1 MKDDAVS
8 AMTPTPS
15 RLLLLSHSEF
25 LDSAL
30 RQYLEGCPACVL
42 HRAGTL
48 RPEHAR
54 FALALLDLGS
64 YSHDQCLQLLRQF
77 GDTPVALINAQP
89 DQARLLI
96 EMHPWIRGVFYRST
110 PRSNLIRGVQA
121 MLAGGDWLPRALM
134 EKLLCR
140 YRQLT
145 HSSQV
150 IDELTLREKQILALA
165 GHGLSNSAIAQK
177 LHLSTHTIKSHVHN
191 ALRKLGA
198 SNRAQGASLV
208 LAHIGEATP

>member
-8 AMTPTPS
+8 AITPAPS

-30 RQYLEGCPACVL
+30 HQYLEGCPACVL

-77 GDTPVALINAQP
+77 GDMPVALINAQP

-110 PRSNLIRGVQA
+110 PRSNFIRGV
-121 MLAGGDWLPRALM
+121 

>member
-1 MKDDAVS
+1 MKNDAVS
-8 AMTPTPS
+8 AIAPAPS
-15 RLLLLSHSEF
+15 RLLLLSHSEL

-30 RQYLEGCPACVL
+30 RQHLDDCPTCVL
-42 HRAGTL
+42 YRTGTL

-64 YSHDQCLQLLRQF
+64 FSHEQCLQLLRQF
-77 GDTPVALINAQP
+77 GETPVALVNAQP

-110 PRSNLIRGVQA
+110 PRSNFMRGVQA
-121 MLAGGDWLPRALM
+121 ILTGGDWLPRALM

-145 HSSQV
+145 HSRQA

-177 LHLSTHTIKSHVHN
+177 LHLSTHTIKSHMHN

-208 LAHIGEATP
+208 LAHVGEATP